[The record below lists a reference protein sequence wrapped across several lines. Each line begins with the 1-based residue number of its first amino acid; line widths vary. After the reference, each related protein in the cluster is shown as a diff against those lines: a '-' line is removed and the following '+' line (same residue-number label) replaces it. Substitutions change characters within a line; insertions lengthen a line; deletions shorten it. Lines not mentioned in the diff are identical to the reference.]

1 MGMFDRVWV
10 ACPACGY
17 RNEHQSKAGECGLYD
32 YEVVSAPTEVAADV
46 AGQKICE
53 NCEADYT
60 ITVQALVG
68 VTRS

>member
-17 RNEHQSKAGECGLYD
+17 RNEHQSKAGECSLYD

-46 AGQKICE
+46 AGPATCGKCG
-53 NCEADYT
+53 AGYT
-60 ITVQALVG
+60 VTVQALVG
-68 VTRS
+68 VHRT